1 MLRVDTYTQTHIG
14 NVRKTNEDT
23 FSCFDIQGCRV
34 AVVICDGMGGLQ
46 AGELASQSAVDTLDQ
61 YLSKAS
67 IPSDSAEAF
76 GDLLQD
82 GIVSANAAVHAVAR
96 QLVASIAVE
105 DKPLAG
111 TTLVVG
117 VVHGSTLSVG
127 HVGDS
132 RAYLLR
138 SGIMQPLT
146 EDHSFVAEQ
155 VKLGNMTEEEA
166 RKSRYRNVITRAVGI
181 SPTVISDIKHIDLIA
196 GDRILICTDGL
207 TTMVEDDTIC
217 KILMETPGVDRAG
230 QRLITAALEK
240 GGNDNVTVCV
250 MDVLDGEGDSRILGE
265 RRGHIL
271 RSPEQYKNFAAH
283 GFSEPLAEL
292 EVERGPLQVESI
304 QQLQRPQPP
313 RRRALTG
320 SMHTW
325 TLPFT
330 VTGVVTVLFIV
341 AIMASDDLRVSIGH
355 RLSGTSAIFDV
366 TPRPEFATLKYKA
379 PSVYMKQRRARA
391 GILAW
396 SGAVGPVWVDADVNK
411 VFFLNKE
418 GVPEDKAERRPRQSI
433 NAMTVDPDGN
443 IYLCDATQGI
453 IERISASGGHDT
465 IVKNLKNP
473 SVLALDQRD
482 GTVYYIDGG
491 ILYALKPTE

>member
-23 FSCFDIQGCRV
+23 FSCFPMQGCLV
-34 AVVICDGMGGLQ
+34 AVVVCDGMGGLQ

-61 YLSKAS
+61 YLSKAT
-67 IPSDSAEAF
+67 IHSDSAEAF

-117 VVHGSTLSVG
+117 VIHGRTLTVG

-138 SGIMQPLT
+138 DGTMQPLT

-155 VKLGNMTEEEA
+155 VKLGNMTDEEA

-181 SPTVISDIKHIDLIA
+181 SPTVVSDIKHVDLSG

-217 KILMETPGVDRAG
+217 KILMETPGGDRAG
-230 QRLITAALEK
+230 QRLIAVALEK
-240 GGNDNVTVCV
+240 GGTDNVTVCV
-250 MDVLDGEGDSRILGE
+250 MDVLDGVGDSRILGE
-265 RRGHIL
+265 RRGHIS
-271 RSPEQYKNFAAH
+271 RSTEQYNSFAAH
-283 GFSEPLAEL
+283 GFSEPSAEQQ
-292 EVERGPLQVESI
+292 VEHGSLQVESI
-304 QQLQRPQPP
+304 QQLQRPQPSK
-313 RRRALTG
+313 RRVLTG
-320 SMHTW
+320 SLQPW

-330 VTGVVTVLFIV
+330 ITGVVAVLFIL
-341 AIMASDDLRVSIGH
+341 AIVASDDLRVSIGQ
-355 RLSGTSAIFDV
+355 RLSGTSAVFDV

-379 PSVYMKQRRARA
+379 PSVYMKQTRARA

-396 SGAVGPVWVDADVNK
+396 SGAVGPVWVDAAVNK

-418 GVPEDKAERRPRQSI
+418 GVPEDKAERRPRESI
-433 NAMTVDPDGN
+433 NAITVDPDGN

-465 IVKNLKNP
+465 IVKKLKNP
-473 SVLALDQRD
+473 SALALDQRD
-482 GTVYYIDGG
+482 GTLYYIDGG
-491 ILYALKPTE
+491 ILYALKPTD